1 MAAPA
6 PANAT
11 IQEEEDEGLRR
22 PSSLWDRV
30 TLSQL
35 KHLVAGGVAGA
46 VSRTAVSP
54 LERMKILFQLQ
65 VETVKGERKFQGMA
79 STLRLIWREEG
90 VKGYFKGNGT
100 NVMRIVPYVA
110 VQFAAYEEYKK
121 LLGIPDDVR
130 EQSPLKRLV
139 AGGLAGITSVTAT
152 YPLDLVR
159 TRLSAQGEGPDRKYK
174 NVRHA
179 FRTILKEEGG
189 MWSGC
194 LYRGIFPTLCGIAP
208 YVGLNFAVYETLKGW
223 VMLQLLEDDDNR
235 QQVELDSELP
245 VGWKLGCGAIAG
257 ALGQSGECHMTTS
270 DCHVILT

>member
-11 IQEEEDEGLRR
+11 TQEDNESQRR
-22 PSSLWDRV
+22 RSSLWDRV

-54 LERMKILFQLQ
+54 LERMKILYQLQ
-65 VETVKGERKFQGMA
+65 VETVKGERKFQSMA

-159 TRLSAQGEGPDRKYK
+159 TRLSAQGEGPDRKYR

-189 MWSGC
+189 IWSGC
-194 LYRGIFPTLCGIAP
+194 LYRGISPTLCGIAP

-223 VMLQLLEDDDNR
+223 R
-235 QQVELDSELP
+235 S
-245 VGWKLGCGAIAG
+245 I
-257 ALGQSGECHMTTS
+257 
-270 DCHVILT
+270 